1 MLNIKLIGIGTV
13 KPEPDPETD
22 EALRFSGLVL
32 RGVALGVGF
41 WIVGRVLPPV
51 TAAQMLRQR
60 RR

>member
-13 KPEPDPETD
+13 KSEPDPETD

-41 WIVGRVLPPV
+41 WIVGRVLPPI
-51 TAAQMLRQR
+51 AAQMRQR